1 MNFVFLILLIATT
14 AYALTFGGTP
24 ERIGA
29 ALYASACVLSL
40 AVVSALPYRFRS
52 VELGIFIVDVLLFV
66 FFVLLALRANRFWP
80 LWVSGLLGLGVLGHL
95 AMMLRPQVIAWA
107 YAAILSIWSYPI
119 LLLVGFGTAAHRSR
133 LKRNGADP
141 SWTPSSVR
149 SGRTGPPPGPLPS

>member
-1 MNFVFLILLIATT
+1 MNLVFLILLIATT
-14 AYALTFGGTP
+14 AYAFTFGGAP

-29 ALYASACVLSL
+29 ALYGVACLLSFV
-40 AVVSALPYRFRS
+40 AEAAIRYTFRS
-52 VELGIFIVDVLLFV
+52 VEIGILAIDTLLFV

-107 YAAILSIWSYPI
+107 YAVILSIWSYPI
-119 LLLVGFGTAAHRSR
+119 LLLVCVGTAAHRVR

-141 SWTPSSVR
+141 SWTPSSGR
-149 SGRTGPPPGPLPS
+149 SGPIMPPTGRPL